1 MSSAKIDGQDSGD
14 TSWIMMSTT
23 LVMFMTPGLAFF
35 YGGFVSEKA
44 IVNTMMLSFGTMG
57 VVSLLWALVGYSLAF
72 APSISSG
79 AVGDLSLA
87 LLDFP
92 DQLRVGTSTNEH
104 AYMMYQCMFAVI
116 TPAVISGAVVTRMR
130 YNWFMAFVGLWSIFV
145 YCPLAHWVWAPSG
158 WLYQLGLLDFAGG
171 TVVESASG
179 VSAFVLAFWLGASP
193 KRHTVNPHNV
203 PYILLGA
210 AILWFGWFG
219 FNAGGGLTSTAY
231 GARLMANTHMA
242 ASSAMMTWGVLE
254 WAFPL
259 NAPFFSGRPT
269 SIGAAC
275 GAVVGLVAITPAC
288 GYVTIMWGIFIA
300 FFAAI
305 CVFFVQ
311 RNIKVLGVDDRL
323 DVFAFHGVAGMVGTA
338 LTGLF
343 ATTSADSPVDGAFY
357 GSRGKQFAVQLA
369 GISTTILLCTVGTT
383 VIFHA
388 LALLARALGQDMR
401 ISHTVEDIDAS
412 QHGESAYYFEEN
424 SSRGIASTA
433 VGLLTSAAPEPS
445 ALPSATAGFSGAGE
459 HSHGKHSH
467 DAHSHAHGKHV
478 TISS

>member
-1 MSSAKIDGQDSGD
+1 MSSIAGVDSGD
-14 TSWIMMSTT
+14 VAWQMCATT

-44 IVNTMMLSFGTMG
+44 IVNTMMLSFGTMA
-57 VVSLLWALVGYSLAF
+57 VVSVLWALVGYSLAF

-87 LLDFP
+87 LLAFP
-92 DQLRVGTSTNEH
+92 DQLRVGTTVNEH
-104 AYMMYQCMFAVI
+104 VYMLFQCMFAVI
-116 TPAVISGAVVTRMR
+116 TPAVISGAVVTRMK
-130 YNWFMAFVGLWSIFV
+130 YAWFMGFSALWHVFV

-158 WLYQLGLLDFAGG
+158 WLFKLGLLDFAGG

-219 FNAGGGLTSTAY
+219 FNAGGGVASTAY
-231 GARLMANTHMA
+231 GGRLMANTHMA
-242 ASSAMMTWGVLE
+242 ASMAMLTWGVLE
-254 WAFPL
+254 WAFPPD
-259 NAPFFSGRPT
+259 APFFSGRPT

-288 GYVTIMWGIFIA
+288 GYVSIAWGMFIA

-311 RNIKVLGVDDRL
+311 RNIKWLGVDDRL
-323 DVFAFHGVAGMVGTA
+323 DVFSFHGVAGMVGTS

-343 ATTSADSPVDGAFY
+343 ATTTADSPANGAFY

-369 GISTTILLCTVGTT
+369 GVATTILLCVVGTT
-383 VIFHA
+383 IIYHFLDQ
-388 LALLARALGQDMR
+388 LAKALGQDMR
-401 ISHTVEDIDAS
+401 IAHSVEDIDAS
-412 QHGESAYYFEEN
+412 QHGESAYFYEN
-424 SSRGIASTA
+424 SLRGGGSE
-433 VGLLTSAAPEPS
+433 GS
-445 ALPSATAGFSGAGE
+445 
-459 HSHGKHSH
+459 
-467 DAHSHAHGKHV
+467 AHGGSANAAALLGGAAAAVATSDAQEVRAPKRV
-478 TISS
+478 TIQS

>member
-1 MSSAKIDGQDSGD
+1 MSAIDGVDSGD
-14 TSWIMMSTT
+14 VSWMMCATT

-44 IVNTMMLSFGTMG
+44 IVNTMMLSFGCMG
-57 VVSLLWALVGYSLAF
+57 VVSVLWALVGYSLAF

-92 DQLRVGTSTNEH
+92 DQLRVGTSVNEH
-104 AYMMYQCMFAVI
+104 VYMMFQCMFAVI

-130 YNWFMAFVGLWSIFV
+130 YSWFMAFVALWSIFV

-158 WLYQLGLLDFAGG
+158 WLFKLGLLDFAGG

-219 FNAGGGLTSTAY
+219 FNAGGGIASSAY
-231 GARLMANTHMA
+231 GGRLMANTHMA
-242 ASSAMMTWGVLE
+242 ASMAMMTWGVLE

-259 NAPFFSGRPT
+259 DAPFFTGRPT

-288 GYVTIMWGIFIA
+288 GYVSIMWGMFIA
-300 FFAAI
+300 FTASVA
-305 CVFFVQ
+305 VFFVQ
-311 RNIKVLGVDDRL
+311 RNIKHLGVDDRL
-323 DVFAFHGVAGMVGTA
+323 DVFSFHGVSGMVGTA
-338 LTGLF
+338 MTGLF
-343 ATTSADSPVDGAFY
+343 ATKSADSPADGAFY
-357 GSRGKQFAVQLA
+357 GSRGKQFSIQLA
-369 GISTTILLCTVGTT
+369 GIATTVLLCSVGTT
-383 VIFHA
+383 VIFHV
-388 LALLARALGQDMR
+388 LDQLARALGQDMR
-401 ISHTVEDIDAS
+401 IGHAVEDIDAS
-412 QHGESAYYFEEN
+412 QHGESAYYYE
-424 SSRGIASTA
+424 SSVRGGGEGSVHGGSASAHATA
-433 VGLLTSAAPEPS
+433 LLAAAAPEVV
-445 ALPSATAGFSGAGE
+445 TARPA
-459 HSHGKHSH
+459 
-467 DAHSHAHGKHV
+467 KHV
-478 TISS
+478 TIQQQH